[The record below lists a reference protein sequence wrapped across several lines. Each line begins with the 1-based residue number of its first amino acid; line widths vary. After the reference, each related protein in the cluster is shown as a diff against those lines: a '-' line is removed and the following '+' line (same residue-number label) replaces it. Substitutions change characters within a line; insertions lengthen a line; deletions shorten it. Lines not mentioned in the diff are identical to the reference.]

1 MRSHIRPGHCF
12 GSTTAGNGWG
22 FFIEFSMARL
32 TADQWETIRAEREA
46 GKSFPELAKKHGV
59 SHQAIQKRAKNEG
72 WGDGADI
79 GVTVRRKVA
88 EKVAGVVAG
97 CNPKKKAEAL
107 ENAAQKGVEIVRR
120 HQRDWDEHHKQ
131 FTVAGVANNFDT
143 GKSAKICAEMLA
155 IRQKAERAA
164 YGLEETPSVELPA
177 ELHIKLVSANGQAL

>member
-1 MRSHIRPGHCF
+1 
-12 GSTTAGNGWG
+12 
-22 FFIEFSMARL
+22 MARL
-32 TADQWETIRAEREA
+32 TADQWETVRAEREA

-72 WGDGADI
+72 WGNGADI

-88 EKVAGVVAG
+88 EKVAGLVAG

-107 ENAAQKGVEIVRR
+107 ENAAKKGFDIIQR
-120 HQRDWDEHHKQ
+120 HQKDWEAHHNSY
-131 FTVAGVANNFDT
+131 TVDGIAKDFEI

-177 ELHIKLVSANGQAL
+177 ELHIKLVSANGQAV